1 MNKHQFVTI
10 TETSKMPDV
19 VNHAIQRGIP
29 GVTVVCAICGEIRKV
44 YEDGE
49 VVVVKL
55 GDDHKH
61 LNDQST

>member
-1 MNKHQFVTI
+1 
-10 TETSKMPDV
+10 MPDV